1 MLWSPYLSSGK
12 VTPFTILSEIALT
25 NPLLL
30 NICTSSIRVGCA
42 NPEYWK
48 NVWND
53 KARLDIERI
62 IHRMLTTPISGMR
75 YSLYLHLHSI
85 RGQQFSWRG
94 EQFYAMTRKYLLPS
108 EAVVHP
114 SPTTRCTVL
123 DGFPVYHL
131 YQMYQRPR
139 LAHHV
144 TRCGDVPTRGGSC
157 HLKSCHLSKNSFS
170 IIFSQQPTHPPAS
183 LSLS

>member
-1 MLWSPYLSSGK
+1 MSSGQ

-53 KARLDIERI
+53 KATLDIERI
-62 IHRMLTTPISGMR
+62 IHRMLTTLISGMR
-75 YSLYLHLHSI
+75 YSLYIASGVNSSH
-85 RGQQFSWRG
+85 G
-94 EQFYAMTRKYLLPS
+94 EQFYAMTRKYLQPS

-114 SPTTRCTVL
+114 SPTTRCTVRG
-123 DGFPVYHL
+123 GFPVYHCTRCTIPPL
-131 YQMYQRPR
+131 YQMYHRPR
-139 LAHHV
+139 LGHHW
-144 TRCGDVPTRGGSC
+144 
-157 HLKSCHLSKNSFS
+157 
-170 IIFSQQPTHPPAS
+170 
-183 LSLS
+183 